1 MKNLIYPLL
10 KEGHISK
17 KLREETQRRII
28 PLLPVDGSKMPLY
41 ARLLLRIKLVI
52 KKVLKQ
58 L

>member
-10 KEGHISK
+10 KEGHISR
-17 KLREETQRRII
+17 KLQEETLRRII
-28 PLLPVDGSKMPLY
+28 PLIPADGPKMSLR
-41 ARLLLRIKLVI
+41 ARLFLRVKLII